1 MLDMDM
7 QIHAQRGLVQS
18 FFLSESDLAQRES
31 LNEFNHSL
39 ASLIID
45 EFVKSYLMTNPHL
58 SIYLA
63 HLDSTRLVKNMK
75 EFLAFTL
82 TAPIDEHYF
91 AKVHQIGSVHYFVKL
106 DNSKVSYAF
115 WALNE
120 ILIKMSSINDLVK
133 EHRPLISKL
142 LKLVEYLML
151 EGYDIQKE
159 KRTQHH
165 STPSTNIQNE
175 LFKGLNVHN
184 LNNTKVLEAIRQN
197 DCTLLDE
204 IKEESH
210 KCQFGQMLEAIEAN
224 PKHHIMLGF
233 HISDLIKLHE
243 KWHLQFQSIKND
255 FADRAKSSKSLA
267 ELQKI
272 TDDIKELLD
281 QGLNNS
287 LEDTQHIVNSAI
299 NVTRKMSELFY
310 TKDVLTQGS
319 QKIDEDHKR
328 ELIELIMSDLM
339 WAIESLR
346 IDFDTP
352 HDVSFDI
359 TKDIRYKNRTISV
372 NINLKDYKNSAY
384 IYEMIRLL
392 LEILDI
398 YFFVKERE
406 SSLIL
411 FADKAENANRAKD
424 MFLANMSHELRTP
437 LNAITGF
444 SQILLMKKDTPDSV
458 KQYVQKINIAGN
470 NLLDLVNT
478 ILDFAKLES
487 GKMQFSPTLSNIASL
502 LSEVKT
508 LVQPQAMRKGITL
521 HMPNIVSLNLFI
533 DSKLFKQVLINLLSN
548 AIKFSHEGSE
558 VSLSILFDAD
568 EHLYRFEIKDN
579 GVGIS
584 PEHISKLFEPFSQVD
599 NAYQKQHKGTGLGL
613 MISKKIV
620 EELHKGRIW
629 VQSKEGEGS
638 SFFIHMP
645 TPMVESHTYTIDEAP
660 EGAKRI
666 LIVEDS
672 ESYQKILAE
681 HLKKT
686 HRLTFTDTI
695 NKAKRLVQSEAY
707 DFLIL
712 DFFLTDGISSEILHF
727 MEEESITIPAIVIS
741 AEDEIHI
748 FSSLAGSTNLESIM
762 NKNAIHEICAAI
774 RGEPH
779 NATKKR

>member
-1 MLDMDM
+1 MDM

-310 TKDVLTQGS
+310 TKDLLTQGS
-319 QKIDEDHKR
+319 QKIDEDRKR

-470 NLLDLVNT
+470 NLLDLV
-478 ILDFAKLES
+478 
-487 GKMQFSPTLSNIASL
+487 
-502 LSEVKT
+502 
-508 LVQPQAMRKGITL
+508 
-521 HMPNIVSLNLFI
+521 
-533 DSKLFKQVLINLLSN
+533 
-548 AIKFSHEGSE
+548 
-558 VSLSILFDAD
+558 
-568 EHLYRFEIKDN
+568 
-579 GVGIS
+579 
-584 PEHISKLFEPFSQVD
+584 
-599 NAYQKQHKGTGLGL
+599 
-613 MISKKIV
+613 
-620 EELHKGRIW
+620 
-629 VQSKEGEGS
+629 
-638 SFFIHMP
+638 
-645 TPMVESHTYTIDEAP
+645 
-660 EGAKRI
+660 
-666 LIVEDS
+666 
-672 ESYQKILAE
+672 
-681 HLKKT
+681 
-686 HRLTFTDTI
+686 
-695 NKAKRLVQSEAY
+695 
-707 DFLIL
+707 
-712 DFFLTDGISSEILHF
+712 
-727 MEEESITIPAIVIS
+727 
-741 AEDEIHI
+741 
-748 FSSLAGSTNLESIM
+748 
-762 NKNAIHEICAAI
+762 
-774 RGEPH
+774 
-779 NATKKR
+779 